1 MRYHLLKT
9 FDKIYILNLHGNSRK
24 KETTPDGS
32 KDENVFDIQQ
42 GVSINIFIKTSKK
55 ASSKVYY
62 YDVWGKRSIKKEF
75 LESNDINSIKWQKLN
90 PKKPQFYFIP
100 RDTKLENEYNQG
112 FGVDEVFSL
121 NGVGI
126 TTAHDDF
133 VIDFDK
139 DKLLQKFIEF
149 KNSPSNKELLHKKFN
164 VKEKK
169 GWNILDGW
177 QNLQKEN
184 LEKYIQS
191 ISYRPFDNR
200 YIFYENKLVWR
211 TVEKIMKHFINKENI
226 GLVINREAKSKSAIG
241 NSYFISDKIID
252 GHMIDNIAYTFPLY
266 LYNDLN
272 NEKTINFNQE
282 IIQKIE
288 KSLNLVFLKDFS
300 ELDLFHYI
308 YAMLHHLEYR
318 EKYKEF
324 LKVNFPKIPYPK
336 ENFFKLAEYGEKL
349 KNLHLLNFK
358 ENRVIELKG
367 ENLEITNKLNKK
379 DIIYLDDKVE
389 ITINPTTSIII
400 PKIAFEFFIGGYQ
413 VALKYLKDRDKLDRK
428 SLTHYNKIIDSL
440 MRSYDIMQKIKEK
453 KW

>member
-1 MRYHLLKT
+1 MARPTYKTQHHLLK
-9 FDKIYILNLHGNSRK
+9 DNLALIVSR
-24 KETTPDGS
+24 
-32 KDENVFDIQQ
+32 
-42 GVSINIFIKTSKK
+42 
-55 ASSKVYY
+55 
-62 YDVWGKRSIKKEF
+62 RSEEANKEF
-75 LESNDINSIKWQKLN
+75 FDAVFVTKNIVDLN
-90 PKKPQFYFIP
+90 FFRRGGEI
-100 RDTKLENEYNQG
+100 
-112 FGVDEVFSL
+112 VC
-121 NGVGI
+121 
-126 TTAHDDF
+126 
-133 VIDFDK
+133 
-139 DKLLQKFIEF
+139 
-149 KNSPSNKELLHKKFN
+149 
-164 VKEKK
+164 
-169 GWNILDGW
+169 
-177 QNLQKEN
+177 
-184 LEKYIQS
+184 
-191 ISYRPFDNR
+191 
-200 YIFYENKLVWR
+200 
-211 TVEKIMKHFINKENI
+211 
-226 GLVINREAKSKSAIG
+226 
-241 NSYFISDKIID
+241 
-252 GHMIDNIAYTFPLY
+252 PLY

-272 NEKTINFNQE
+272 NEKTINFNQK

-308 YAMLHHLEYR
+308 YAILHHLEYR

-358 ENRVIELKG
+358 EDRIIELKG

-379 DIIYLDDKVE
+379 DIIYLDKKVE
-389 ITINPTTSIII
+389 IKINPTTSIII